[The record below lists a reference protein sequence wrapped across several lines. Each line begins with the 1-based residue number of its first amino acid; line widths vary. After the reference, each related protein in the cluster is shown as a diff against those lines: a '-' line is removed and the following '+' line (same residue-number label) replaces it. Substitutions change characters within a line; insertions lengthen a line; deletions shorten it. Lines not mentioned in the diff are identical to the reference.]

1 MLAIFS
7 YFCWSRLAFFKINF
21 FIRLRYVLIFTG
33 ECSVYPNRT
42 ACLSAFPGRE
52 CVWHNNGCLSLD
64 VASFKQGIGIVSEF
78 ERSHNCTPDKGRLFL
93 LTLYLLVAKRGCLL
107 MSFANSLDPHQS
119 QHNIGPDL
127 NVSCLSF
134 WCYS

>member
-1 MLAIFS
+1 MFVK
-7 YFCWSRLAFFKINF
+7 AFIVNIINCPKPF
-21 FIRLRYVLIFTG
+21 FLEQYQYCKYITLQSFLFICSSGRINNNYNDDILIFTG

-64 VASFKQGIGIVSEF
+64 VANFKQGIGIVNEF

-93 LTLYLLVAKRGCLL
+93 LTLCLVVASNEVC
-107 MSFANSLDPHQS
+107 
-119 QHNIGPDL
+119 
-127 NVSCLSF
+127 
-134 WCYS
+134 